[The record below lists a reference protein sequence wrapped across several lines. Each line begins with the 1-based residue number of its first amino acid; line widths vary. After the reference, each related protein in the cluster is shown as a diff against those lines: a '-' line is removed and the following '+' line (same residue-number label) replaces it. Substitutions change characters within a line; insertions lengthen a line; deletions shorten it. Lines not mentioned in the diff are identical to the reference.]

1 MLLSVRCTT
10 PAKAIIV
17 GCLEDL
23 MEEEGP
29 QMGLE
34 KWVKFRKV
42 ERGVAVGAKWG
53 HHVAVSLLIV
63 QLSL

>member
-1 MLLSVRCTT
+1 MLLSVWCTP

-23 MEEEGP
+23 MEEKEP

-34 KWVKFRKV
+34 KWIQFRKV
-42 ERGVAVGAKWG
+42 ERGAAVGAKWG
-53 HHVAVSLLIV
+53 RHAAVSLLIV